1 MFSLRRDGFDSPC
14 IVQVLVS
21 CALMSMYPI
30 QHARSN
36 TQQPYHSLV
45 WISWLIAALVAV
57 THNPLLNLLVMAQ
70 ATLVALTCHTDGPVG
85 RAFGLFL
92 RLGLILLVARM
103 IFAAIPIGG
112 VSYGATPLITLP
124 EIALPIWLGG
134 LRLGGV
140 ATLEMVVNGLVSGV
154 RLWTLI
160 LVFGA
165 FNAVVDHYSLLRRTP
180 RWLFHAGLATTIA
193 LTFVPQVILQFQAIR
208 DAQRA
213 RGYRFRAWRD
223 ALPLLVPLLSGGLER
238 SIQLAEA
245 MDSRGYGRASAP
257 AHSVWLS
264 QLAVIAGA
272 TILAL
277 GLYFGLTGAWLGWPA
292 ALAGGALAIGVLH
305 RLGGNAPRTRYT
317 RERWQRRDTLVAL
330 ACAAVIFGMTAL
342 RLAGVGGLLYTAL
355 PRVSL
360 PPFEPISGALL
371 LLLCAP
377 AALQLVKIRMT
388 HERRPYVQPSRL
400 ADRV

>member
-1 MFSLRRDGFDSPC
+1 
-14 IVQVLVS
+14 
-21 CALMSMYPI
+21 MYPI
-30 QHARSN
+30 HHSRSEI
-36 TQQPYHSLV
+36 QKPYHSLV
-45 WISWLIAALVAV
+45 WICWLVAAVVAV
-57 THNPLLNLLVMAQ
+57 TYNPLLNLLVMAQ
-70 ATLVALTCHTDGPVG
+70 ATLVVLTCHTDSPVG

-112 VSYGATPLITLP
+112 ISYGATPLITLP

-140 ATLEMVVNGLVSGV
+140 ATLEMVVNGLVGGI
-154 RLWTLI
+154 RLWALI

-193 LTFVPQVILQFQAIR
+193 LTFVPQVILQLQAIR

-223 ALPLLVPLLSGGLER
+223 ALPLMVPLLSGGLER

-245 MDSRGYGRASAP
+245 MDSRGYGRAGTSTRHA
-257 AHSVWLS
+257 WLS
-264 QLAVIAGA
+264 HLGVIAGV
-272 TILAL
+272 TMLAL
-277 GLYFGLTGAWLGWPA
+277 GLYFGFTGAWPGWLA
-292 ALAGGALAIGVLH
+292 ALGGGALAIGVLH

-317 RERWQRRDTLVAL
+317 RERWQRHDTLVAL
-330 ACAAVIFGMTAL
+330 SCAAVIAGVTAL

-360 PPFEPISGALL
+360 PPFEPLSGALL
-371 LLLCAP
+371 LLLSLP
-377 AALQLVKIRMT
+377 AVLQLLNVRMT
-388 HERRPYVQPSRL
+388 HARRPHIQPSRL